1 MKTIIILNTV
11 LYGLTWKRSSL
22 KSNGNTNKQA
32 MVRKVSFLRTAVI
45 LVLLSLGFASCN
57 RSEPAGKPNVILIIT
72 DDQGYG
78 DMGFHGNEWIR
89 TPHMDQLAQESCR
102 LTDFHVGTTCAPTR
116 SGLMTGRNCNRVGV
130 WHTVMG
136 RSLLR
141 KSEIT
146 MADVFRKN
154 GYSTGMFGKWHL
166 GDNYPYRPHDRGF
179 DEAFYHGGGGVTQA
193 PDYWDNDYFDDTHL
207 RNGEPEKASGYCTD
221 VWFGNALDFIERNRE
236 KPFFC
241 YLSTNSPHGPFHV
254 PQKYIDLYKD
264 NPNITN
270 PNFYGMITNIDD
282 NLGTFREKLEELGLA
297 DNTILIFM
305 TDNGTAA
312 GVELDQDGFL
322 TAGYNAGMRGKKAS
336 EYNGGHRVPFF
347 IHWPEGIKNM
357 RDVKQITTYNDVLPT
372 LIGRCGLE
380 SPKGEIDG
388 RSIRPLL
395 MDDGKAWPERIII
408 TDTQREDDPVK
419 WKQCAIMTDR
429 WHLIRGEELYDMD
442 NDPGQSTDVAD
453 QYPETVEK
461 LRDTY
466 EEWWEDISVDFED
479 YCEIIINTSAEN
491 PVCIRAHDWHS
502 AGLPPWN
509 QGHIRSGLAGNG
521 YWVVDV
527 AEAGTYEFA
536 LRRWPLETGLPL
548 NGSLPPGEPVPG
560 REPQPEGVS
569 IQFINATIK
578 AGSKEQTSGVD
589 PDQQDVR
596 FTFDL
601 EPGEFR
607 MQTWLEDTEG
617 IIRGAYY
624 IYVTRVE

>member
-1 MKTIIILNTV
+1 MERKLTFFRAT
-11 LYGLTWKRSSL
+11 GLLALISL
-22 KSNGNTNKQA
+22 A
-32 MVRKVSFLRTAVI
+32 I
-45 LVLLSLGFASCN
+45 ASCY
-57 RSEPAGKPNVILIIT
+57 RSGPAGRPNVILIIT

-78 DMGFHGNEWIR
+78 EIAYHGNEWIR

-141 KSEIT
+141 KNEVT
-146 MADVFRKN
+146 MADVFRNN

-193 PDYWDNDYFDDTHL
+193 HDYWDNNYFDDIYY
-207 RNGEPEKASGYCTD
+207 RNGEPEKTTGYCTD
-221 VWFGNALDFIERNRE
+221 VWFRSALDFIERNRE

-241 YLSTNSPHGPFHV
+241 YLSTNAPHGPFHV
-254 PQKYIDLYKD
+254 PQEYTDLYKD
-264 NPNITN
+264 NPDITN

-282 NLGTFREKLEELGLA
+282 NLGIFREKLEELGLA

-312 GVELDQDGFL
+312 GVELDRDGFL
-322 TAGYNAGMRGKKAS
+322 TAGFNAGMRGKKGS

-347 IHWPEGIKNM
+347 IYWPEGEINSG
-357 RDVKQITTYNDVLPT
+357 RDVEQITTYNDVLPT
-372 LIGRCGLE
+372 LIDLCGLE
-380 SPKGEIDG
+380 GPEVEFDG

-395 MDDGKAWPERIII
+395 MDDSKEWPERIII
-408 TDTQREDDPVK
+408 TDTQREDDPEK
-419 WKQCAIMTDR
+419 WKKCAIMTDK

-442 NDPGQSTDVAD
+442 SDPGQTTDVAD
-453 QYPETVEK
+453 QHPETVGK
-461 LRDTY
+461 LRDAY
-466 EEWWEDISVDFED
+466 EIWWAEISVDFED
-479 YCEIIINTSAEN
+479 YCEIIINTEKEN

-502 AGLPPWN
+502 PGLPPWN
-509 QGHIRSGLAGNG
+509 QGHIRSGLTGNG

-536 LRRWPLETGLPL
+536 LQRWPLETGLPL
-548 NGSLPPGEPVPG
+548 NGSLLPGEAVDG
-560 REPQPEGVS
+560 GKPQPAGVS
-569 IQFINATIK
+569 IQFIKATMK
-578 AGSKEQTSGVD
+578 AGIQEQTTAVN
-589 PDQQDVR
+589 PDQQDVS

-607 MQTWLEDTEG
+607 MQTWLEDTQG
-617 IIRGAYY
+617 ITRGAYY